1 MKRLSLYAF
10 LFLMFSIF
18 TSHSFEAK
26 KHKIYKKLPCYFNG
40 VKVGPSAQKDS
51 GIKGG
56 RCCVGCSA
64 YKEKRGTSMEVRR
77 GTPVVAITDMKVI
90 QIEDSSSE
98 QRSTSYAKEKYGV
111 VVGKDFYSGGK
122 EIIKPYDSLRIYFLD
137 TNGNIILYYH
147 LNETTLVPG
156 FKKGKCKIPL
166 EYEWGRKKMKPE
178 DCGGYSEDLIKN
190 NLNVKKGQVIGTSG
204 HAYNSHFSLGIA
216 VPADEGIKN
225 YILETTKNTDI
236 NSYIATVKSD
246 KDKLVSFKSRRQ
258 MTKSIAEDEAMKSC
272 RLFFKVHGEQMQNS
286 CYIEDVVVVKSIEG
300 SEYGMKK
307 EFYEK
312 PYQFTKKYMK
322 FTAPQRDFK
331 WENLPTD
338 SDAYL
343 FPVMSKKYL
352 KEIGYY
358 N

>member
-1 MKRLSLYAF
+1 MKKLF
-10 LFLMFSIF
+10 LFISLVLMFSIF
-18 TSHSFEAK
+18 TSHSFAAK

-51 GIKGG
+51 GVRGG

-90 QIEDSSSE
+90 KIEDSSAE
-98 QRSTSYAKEKYGV
+98 QRSTSYIKDKYGV
-111 VVGKDFYSGGK
+111 VAGKDHFTGGK
-122 EIIKPYDSLRIYFLD
+122 ELIKPFDALRIYFLD

-147 LNETTLVPG
+147 LHETPLVPG

-166 EYEWGRKKMKPE
+166 QYEQGREKMKPE

-190 NLNVKKGQVIGTSG
+190 NFKVKKGQVIGTSG
-204 HAYNSHFSLGIA
+204 HAYNPHFSLGIA
-216 VPADEGIKN
+216 VPADEGIRN
-225 YILETTKNTDI
+225 YILEIEKNSGI
-236 NSYIATVKSD
+236 VSYIATAKSD
-246 KDKLVSFKSRRQ
+246 KDNLVSFKGKQ
-258 MTKSIAEDEAMKSC
+258 MVKSIAEDKAMERC
-272 RLFFKVHGEQMQNS
+272 RVFFKVHGEQMQNS
-286 CYIEDVVVVKSIEG
+286 CYIDNVVLVKSIEG
-300 SEYGMKK
+300 TEYGMKK

-312 PYQFTKKYMK
+312 PYQFTTKYMK

>member
-1 MKRLSLYAF
+1 MKRLSLHVF
-10 LFLMFSIF
+10 LVLMFSLF
-18 TSHSFEAK
+18 TSHSFAAK
-26 KHKIYKKLPCYFNG
+26 KHKIYKKLPCYFNK

-51 GIKGG
+51 GVRGG

-64 YKEKRGTSMEVRR
+64 YKEKRGTSMEVKR
-77 GTPVVAITDMKVI
+77 GTPVVAIADMKVI
-90 QIEDSSSE
+90 KIEDSSAV
-98 QRSTSYAKEKYGV
+98 QRSTSYVKEKYGAV
-111 VVGKDFYSGGK
+111 AGKDHFTGGK
-122 EIIKPYDSLRIYFLD
+122 ELIKPFDALRIYFLD

-147 LNETTLVPG
+147 LHETPLVPG

-166 EYEWGRKKMKPE
+166 QYEMGRKSMKPE

-216 VPADEGIKN
+216 VPADEGIRN
-225 YILETTKNTDI
+225 YILDTTKNTDI

-246 KDKLVSFKSRRQ
+246 KEKLVLFKSRRQ
-258 MTKSIAEDEAMKSC
+258 MTKSIAEDEAMERC
-272 RLFFKVHGEQMQNS
+272 RVFFKVHGKQMQNS
-286 CYIEDVVVVKSIEG
+286 CYIEDVVLVKSIEG

-307 EFYEK
+307 ELFEK
-312 PYQFTKKYMK
+312 PYQFTTKYMK

-352 KEIGYY
+352 EEIGYY
-358 N
+358 D

>member
-1 MKRLSLYAF
+1 
-10 LFLMFSIF
+10 MFSLF
-18 TSHSFEAK
+18 TSHSFAAK

-51 GIKGG
+51 GVRGG

-90 QIEDSSSE
+90 KIEDSSAE
-98 QRSTSYAKEKYGV
+98 QRSTSYLKDKYGV
-111 VVGKDFYSGGK
+111 VAGKDHFTGGK
-122 EIIKPYDSLRIYFLD
+122 ELIKPFDALRIYFLD

-147 LNETTLVPG
+147 LHETPLVPG

-166 EYEWGRKKMKPE
+166 QYEQGRKKMKPE

-190 NLNVKKGQVIGTSG
+190 NFNVKKGQVIGTSG
-204 HAYNSHFSLGIA
+204 HAYNPHFSLGIA
-216 VPADEGIKN
+216 IPADEGIRN
-225 YILETTKNTDI
+225 YILEINKN
-236 NSYIATVKSD
+236 
-246 KDKLVSFKSRRQ
+246 
-258 MTKSIAEDEAMKSC
+258 
-272 RLFFKVHGEQMQNS
+272 
-286 CYIEDVVVVKSIEG
+286 KSIEG
-300 SEYGMKK
+300 TEYGMKK
-307 EFYEK
+307 EFFEK
-312 PYQFTKKYMK
+312 PYQFTTKYMK

-352 KEIGYY
+352 KEIGY
-358 N
+358 ND

>member
-1 MKRLSLYAF
+1 MKRLFLYVF
-10 LFLMFSIF
+10 LVLMFSLF
-18 TSHSFEAK
+18 TSYSFAAK

-51 GIKGG
+51 GVRGG
-56 RCCVGCSA
+56 RCCIGCSV

-90 QIEDSSSE
+90 KIEDSSAE
-98 QRSTSYAKEKYGV
+98 QRSTSYLKDKYGV
-111 VVGKDFYSGGK
+111 VAGKDHFTGGK
-122 EIIKPYDSLRIYFLD
+122 ELIKPFDALRIYFLD

-147 LNETTLVPG
+147 LHETPLVPG

-166 EYEWGRKKMKPE
+166 QYEQGRKTMKPE

-190 NLNVKKGQVIGTSG
+190 NFNVKKGQVIGTSG
-204 HAYNSHFSLGIA
+204 HAYNPHFSLGIA
-216 VPADEGIKN
+216 IPADEGIRN
-225 YILETTKNTDI
+225 YILEINKN
-236 NSYIATVKSD
+236 
-246 KDKLVSFKSRRQ
+246 
-258 MTKSIAEDEAMKSC
+258 
-272 RLFFKVHGEQMQNS
+272 
-286 CYIEDVVVVKSIEG
+286 KSIEG
-300 SEYGMKK
+300 TEYGMKK
-307 EFYEK
+307 EFFEK
-312 PYQFTKKYMK
+312 PYQFTTKYMK

-358 N
+358 D

>member
-1 MKRLSLYAF
+1 MKRLSLYVF
-10 LFLMFSIF
+10 LFLMFSLF
-18 TSHSFEAK
+18 TSHSFAAK

-51 GIKGG
+51 GVRGG

-90 QIEDSSSE
+90 KIEDSSAE
-98 QRSTSYAKEKYGV
+98 QRSTSYLKDKYGV
-111 VVGKDFYSGGK
+111 VAGKDHFTGGK
-122 EIIKPYDSLRIYFLD
+122 ELIKPFDALRIYFLD

-147 LNETTLVPG
+147 LHETPLVPG

-166 EYEWGRKKMKPE
+166 QYEQGRKKMKPE

-190 NLNVKKGQVIGTSG
+190 NFNVKKGQVIGTSG
-204 HAYNSHFSLGIA
+204 HAYNPHFSLGIA
-216 VPADEGIKN
+216 IPADEGIRN
-225 YILETTKNTDI
+225 YILEINKN
-236 NSYIATVKSD
+236 
-246 KDKLVSFKSRRQ
+246 
-258 MTKSIAEDEAMKSC
+258 
-272 RLFFKVHGEQMQNS
+272 
-286 CYIEDVVVVKSIEG
+286 KSIEG
-300 SEYGMKK
+300 TEYGMKK
-307 EFYEK
+307 EFFEK
-312 PYQFTKKYMK
+312 PYQFTTKYMK

-352 KEIGYY
+352 KEIGY
-358 N
+358 ND

>member
-1 MKRLSLYAF
+1 MKKLSLYVF
-10 LFLMFSIF
+10 LFLMFSLF
-18 TSHSFEAK
+18 TSNSFAAK

-51 GIKGG
+51 GVRGG

-90 QIEDSSSE
+90 KIEDSSAE
-98 QRSTSYAKEKYGV
+98 QRSTSYLKNKYGV
-111 VVGKDFYSGGK
+111 VAGKDHFTGGK
-122 EIIKPYDSLRIYFLD
+122 ELIKPFDALRIYFLD

-147 LNETTLVPG
+147 LHETPLVPG

-166 EYEWGRKKMKPE
+166 QYEQGRKKMKPE

-190 NLNVKKGQVIGTSG
+190 NFNVKKGQVIGTSG
-204 HAYNSHFSLGIA
+204 HAYNPHFSLGIA
-216 VPADEGIKN
+216 VPKDDGIKK
-225 YILETTKNTDI
+225 YILEITKDE
-236 NSYIATVKSD
+236 K
-246 KDKLVSFKSRRQ
+246 FKS
-258 MTKSIAEDEAMKSC
+258 K
-272 RLFFKVHGEQMQNS
+272 
-286 CYIEDVVVVKSIEG
+286 G
-300 SEYGMKK
+300 SEYGIKLVFF
-307 EFYEK
+307 EN
-312 PYQFTKKYMK
+312 PYQFTTKFMK

-352 KEIGYY
+352 KKIGYY
-358 N
+358 D

>member
-1 MKRLSLYAF
+1 MKRLFLYVF
-10 LFLMFSIF
+10 LVLMFSLF
-18 TSHSFEAK
+18 TSHSFAAK

-51 GIKGG
+51 GVRGG

-90 QIEDSSSE
+90 KIEDSSAE
-98 QRSTSYAKEKYGV
+98 QRSTSYVKKKYGAV
-111 VVGKDFYSGGK
+111 AGKDHFTGGK
-122 EIIKPYDSLRIYFLD
+122 EIIKPFDALRIYFLD

-147 LNETTLVPG
+147 LHETPLVPG

-166 EYEWGRKKMKPE
+166 QYEQGRKKMKPE

-190 NLNVKKGQVIGTSG
+190 NFNVKKGQVIGTSG
-204 HAYNSHFSLGIA
+204 HAYNPHFSLGIA
-216 VPADEGIKN
+216 IPADEGIRN
-225 YILETTKNTDI
+225 YILEINKN
-236 NSYIATVKSD
+236 
-246 KDKLVSFKSRRQ
+246 
-258 MTKSIAEDEAMKSC
+258 
-272 RLFFKVHGEQMQNS
+272 
-286 CYIEDVVVVKSIEG
+286 KSIEG
-300 SEYGMKK
+300 TEYGMKK
-307 EFYEK
+307 EFFEK
-312 PYQFTKKYMK
+312 PYQFTTKYMK

-358 N
+358 D

>member
-1 MKRLSLYAF
+1 MKKLSLYIF
-10 LFLMFSIF
+10 LFLMFSLF
-18 TSHSFEAK
+18 TSHSFAAK
-26 KHKIYKKLPCYFNG
+26 KHKVYKKLPCYFNG

-51 GIKGG
+51 GVRGG
-56 RCCVGCSA
+56 RCCIGCSA

-90 QIEDSSSE
+90 KIEDSSAE
-98 QRSTSYAKEKYGV
+98 QRSTSYLKDKYGV
-111 VVGKDFYSGGK
+111 VAGKDHFTGGK
-122 EIIKPYDSLRIYFLD
+122 EIIKPFDALRIYFLD

-147 LNETTLVPG
+147 LHETPLVPG

-166 EYEWGRKKMKPE
+166 QYEQGRKKMKPE

-190 NLNVKKGQVIGTSG
+190 NFNVKKGQVIGTSG
-204 HAYNSHFSLGIA
+204 HAYNPHFSLGIA
-216 VPADEGIKN
+216 IPADEGIRN
-225 YILETTKNTDI
+225 YILEINKN
-236 NSYIATVKSD
+236 
-246 KDKLVSFKSRRQ
+246 
-258 MTKSIAEDEAMKSC
+258 
-272 RLFFKVHGEQMQNS
+272 
-286 CYIEDVVVVKSIEG
+286 KSIEG
-300 SEYGMKK
+300 TEYGMKK
-307 EFYEK
+307 EFFEK
-312 PYQFTKKYMK
+312 PYQFTTKYMK

-358 N
+358 D